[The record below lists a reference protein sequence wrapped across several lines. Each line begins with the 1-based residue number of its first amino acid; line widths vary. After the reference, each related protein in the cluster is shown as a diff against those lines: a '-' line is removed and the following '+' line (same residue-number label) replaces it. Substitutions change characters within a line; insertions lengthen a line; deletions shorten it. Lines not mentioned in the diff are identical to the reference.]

1 MRYFGTDGIRG
12 IVNEF
17 LTPELAFRLGNAVGK
32 MVNGKVFIAKDTRN
46 SGDMLEAAL
55 IAGITSAG
63 ADVYRCGI
71 MPTPAL
77 ALITKLEDAAGI
89 MISASHNPPEYNGLK
104 VIMKGYKLPDSLEER
119 IENEMQDVKYNSFEK
134 VGRVIDYRLAEE
146 EYFNYIKELYKNLDL
161 SGLKIVMDV
170 ANGATYNLNPK
181 ILEYFGAKIEV
192 VNNEPDGFNIN
203 KDCGSTHPE
212 NIKNYIVNGKIGIL
226 HDGDGDRC
234 IFLDENGQE
243 FHGDKIIGLTALQ
256 LKKEGRLKND
266 KVVVT
271 ILSNMGLERF
281 LNENSIDVVRTKV
294 GDRYVLEEMLKEN
307 ITLGGERSGH
317 IIYLDRS
324 TTGDGLITAL
334 ETLSAMVN
342 SGKRLADL
350 SNLIPDYP
358 QVMINVKVN
367 DKEVYKSKEVFE
379 KLKSIKDYRV
389 IVRPS
394 GTEPV
399 VRVLVEGPDM
409 DESTIIANDIADL
422 IKKFDN
428 KKE

>member
-1 MRYFGTDGIRG
+1 
-12 IVNEF
+12 
-17 LTPELAFRLGNAVGK
+17 
-32 MVNGKVFIAKDTRN
+32 
-46 SGDMLEAAL
+46 
-55 IAGITSAG
+55 
-63 ADVYRCGI
+63 
-71 MPTPAL
+71 
-77 ALITKLEDAAGI
+77 
-89 MISASHNPPEYNGLK
+89 
-104 VIMKGYKLPDSLEER
+104 MKGYKLPDSLEER
-119 IENEMQDVKYNSFEK
+119 IENEMQNVKYNSFEK

-161 SGLKIVMDV
+161 SGIKIVMDV
-170 ANGATYNLNPK
+170 ANGATFNLNPK